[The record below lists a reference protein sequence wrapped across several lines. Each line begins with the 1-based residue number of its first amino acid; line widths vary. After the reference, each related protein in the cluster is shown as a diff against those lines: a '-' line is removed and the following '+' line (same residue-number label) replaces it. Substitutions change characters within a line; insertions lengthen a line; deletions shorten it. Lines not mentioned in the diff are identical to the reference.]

1 MRLLVD
7 ESTGKRLADM
17 LAGAKHDVIFAGD
30 IMPAASDEA
39 VLARAESE
47 GRILISDDKDFGEL
61 IVRRRKPAPGFILL
75 RTASTDPEERF
86 GILTKTMRELDVEGK
101 LVVVK
106 DGRIRIRKL

>member
-7 ESTGKRLADM
+7 ESTGKRLATL
-17 LAGAKHDVIFAGD
+17 LADAGHDTVFAGD
-30 IMPAASDEA
+30 VMPSATDDD

-61 IVRRRKPAPGFILL
+61 IVRLGKPVTGFILL
-75 RTASTDPEERF
+75 RTASTNPEIRF
-86 GILTKTMRELDVEGK
+86 GVLAKILSEIDVKGK

-106 DGRIRIRKL
+106 EGRIRIRKL

>member
-7 ESTGKRLADM
+7 ESTGKRLATL
-17 LAGAKHDVIFAGD
+17 LADAGYDTVFAGD
-30 IMPAASDEA
+30 IIPAATDGD

-61 IVRRRKPAPGFILL
+61 IVRLGKPVTGFILL
-75 RTASTDPEERF
+75 RTASTDPEMRF
-86 GILTKTMRELDVEGK
+86 NMLAKIVRELKIEGK

-106 DGRIRIRKL
+106 EGRIRVRKL